1 MSGRHLERWLP
12 AMGLLLAAA
21 VFAGDLQLPVGVSHS
36 LLYVIGVVLALGHP
50 RPAFALVAASLASGL
65 TVLGFFLSPQGGDP
79 TLGIFNRS
87 LAVLMFWTTAA
98 LVIRHRRIDRALAK
112 ERHEAR
118 TYLDIAAV
126 AIVVLDHDGRV
137 QLINRRGCELLE
149 RRPEEVLGEPWFE
162 RFVSERHR
170 AESLASWRRVLAGE
184 AAATERFENAI
195 VTEGGRERQ
204 MVWRRTAML
213 DSDGRVVGTVS
224 SGEDVTEQR
233 DAEERMRRQETL
245 AQVGQLA
252 AVVAHQVRNP
262 LAGIKGAIQ
271 VIGGRLPPESPDRAV
286 VSSILDRIGALN
298 DMTRDLLQFARP
310 RPPRIQ
316 ALRLHTVL
324 QDAAVLL
331 GSSPDHPAAEVSV
344 TGAELSVPGD
354 PEQLKDVFLNL
365 FLNAAQAMQGRGQ
378 IRVSVSAEEGSV
390 RVAVHDSGPGVP
402 PENRDRLFEPF
413 FTTKHRGTGLGLA
426 IVKSQV
432 EAHGGRVSVDC
443 PAEGGTRVTVELPTS
458 QVRGQR

>member
-1 MSGRHLERWLP
+1 
-12 AMGLLLAAA
+12 
-21 VFAGDLQLPVGVSHS
+21 
-36 LLYVIGVVLALGHP
+36 
-50 RPAFALVAASLASGL
+50 
-65 TVLGFFLSPQGGDP
+65 
-79 TLGIFNRS
+79 
-87 LAVLMFWTTAA
+87 
-98 LVIRHRRIDRALAK
+98 
-112 ERHEAR
+112 
-118 TYLDIAAV
+118 
-126 AIVVLDHDGRV
+126 
-137 QLINRRGCELLE
+137 
-149 RRPEEVLGEPWFE
+149 
-162 RFVSERHR
+162 
-170 AESLASWRRVLAGE
+170 
-184 AAATERFENAI
+184 
-195 VTEGGRERQ
+195 

-310 RPPRIQ
+310 RPPRLQ
-316 ALRLHTVL
+316 PLRLHTVL

-365 FLNAAQAMQGRGQ
+365 FLNAAQAMQGRGR
-378 IRVSVSAEEGSV
+378 IRVSISAEGGAV

-432 EAHGGRVSVDC
+432 EAHGGRVTVDC
-443 PAEGGTRVTVELPTS
+443 PAEGGTRVTVELPTGPPRR
-458 QVRGQR
+458 QP